1 MEREEAKY
9 SQNYSKESTI
19 NNSKVRNASPKNTNY
34 ATYNNVMN
42 NQNNYNVGPNLTEK
56 EIKKMNKKLQRK
68 MEEEYLKAY
77 GDYLTK
83 NGYKVAFRMNWRKLP
98 YLLLVIL
105 ILIVIGTILWF
116 VPTTHSY
123 LVSMYENNII
133 IRKLVNVIVSLF
145 HK

>member
-105 ILIVIGTILWF
+105 ILIVIGAILWF
-116 VPTTHSY
+116 VPATHSY

>member
-1 MEREEAKY
+1 
-9 SQNYSKESTI
+9 
-19 NNSKVRNASPKNTNY
+19 
-34 ATYNNVMN
+34 
-42 NQNNYNVGPNLTEK
+42 
-56 EIKKMNKKLQRK
+56 

-105 ILIVIGTILWF
+105 ILIVIGAILWF
-116 VPTTHSY
+116 VPATHSY